1 MVSAKEVA
9 QVAVYGG
16 PLDKKGRMGWKK
28 RYFYLTMSQWM
39 YYDATDA
46 SSPSFVTNASE
57 ISLVEELHA
66 SIDPATSQ
74 STSSSSSSSKGYCFA
89 IVVGKKRSEL
99 RAATEED
106 RDGWIGALAPY
117 VKETAP
123 LSSPHAHHPKSRSK
137 AELTKVAE
145 YLKQQVAFQKK
156 KQFTADD
163 ATTILAKKF
172 PNLALTELEA
182 WGQTLLDAKFIMTTG
197 PTTKDSI
204 SFGRHPGV
212 FTCDVKK
219 KTTSRLTAN
228 ERSRISDL
236 MSSATF
242 DARAYAELFLKR
254 NPPEKIQEHCEML
267 LDQKDAIIEE
277 LKSDICA
284 NYVTFLSA
292 AAEIRSMDSS
302 VSLMKSVI
310 HDCKRSLA
318 QLQAISLTPTK
329 QDVKKAASAS
339 SQSKL
344 LAAVPTPPDDMLL
357 ELEHSLEMFLFEQ
370 DYDGFTSLVLDTR
383 KNAPSLAAS
392 ALVDRYTAQ
401 FVDKVTTA
409 TTGHQTFRENHVTY
423 LLRLHETKAATD
435 MCLEAYSARLH
446 SQLRTVVASGQPQAY
461 VLAASRAFFTTLL
474 MCYEDFVASFEG
486 QPSSYFVALTSWIHA
501 NVAQFASEIALHIF
515 ECPDVAMAWVVRD
528 PTELKA
534 TSKAIGASL
543 RLLYF
548 GARQLE
554 LAGLPIANQLAH
566 CLAHPLQEH
575 ILSYAKAIK
584 LKVKDEVKRERWDLL
599 SMKIRDEKTQAE
611 HEIAL
616 TKSARFF
623 YGHLQ
628 QYLRDLQKL
637 LHPSYP
643 SSQSPKIQMAVL
655 YETELVLLQYLQD
668 IKTMFENPKTTTSV
682 KYAHVVAMLSTMRY
696 IEKDCVSRVLYTLT
710 ACLPAT
716 QLQKADF
723 GSQIRQL
730 WREMLD
736 ASVPRMAQALLRNSL
751 RWNELSLA
759 SDALPS
765 NGAASALF
773 LPTLLHDLNSVSP
786 DQLDIFGDQDDVT
799 LQLLEAL
806 LQAMLDDSPWWQ
818 LVETKQ
824 KALGYGGTSR
834 CIAELRVLT
843 SRVASPGIAQAGAS
857 LEQRFK
863 SMYSRVGTKK
873 ELAPDAWCTQYGLE
887 ITKDV
892 KTKA

>member
-1 MVSAKEVA
+1 
-9 QVAVYGG
+9 
-16 PLDKKGRMGWKK
+16 MGWKK

-66 SIDPATSQ
+66 STDPAMSQ

-156 KQFTADD
+156 KQFTTDE

-172 PNLALTELEA
+172 PNLSLAELEA

-219 KTTSRLTAN
+219 KTNRLTAN
-228 ERSRISDL
+228 ERSRISDV

-242 DARAYAELFLKR
+242 DARAYAEVFLKR
-254 NPPEKIQEHCEML
+254 NPPEKIQDHCEML
-267 LDQKDAIIEE
+267 LDQKEAIIEE

-310 HDCKRSLA
+310 HDCKRSLSL
-318 QLQAISLTPTK
+318 LQTLSLVPPK
-329 QDVKKAASAS
+329 HDAKKAMSAS
-339 SQSKL
+339 SNSKL
-344 LAAVPTPPDDMLL
+344 LAAVPTPQDDTLL
-357 ELEHSLEMFLFEQ
+357 ELEHSLEMYLFEQ
-370 DYDGFTSLVLDTR
+370 DYDGFTSL
-383 KNAPSLAAS
+383 AS

-401 FVDKVTTA
+401 FVHKVTTA
-409 TTGHQTFRENHVTY
+409 TTTVHQTFRDNHVAH

-435 MCLEAYSARLH
+435 MCLDAYSARLH
-446 SQLRTVVASGQPQAY
+446 TQLRTVVASGQPQAY

-486 QPSSYFVALTSWIHA
+486 QRSCYFVALTGWIHA

-515 ECPDVAMAWVVRD
+515 ECPDPAMASVVRD
-528 PTELKA
+528 PSELK
-534 TSKAIGASL
+534 TSSKAIGASL

-554 LAGLPIANQLAH
+554 LAGLPIATQLAH
-566 CLAHPLQEH
+566 CLSQPLQHH
-575 ILSYAKAIK
+575 ILAYAKAIK

-611 HEIAL
+611 QEISL

-643 SSQSPKIQMAVL
+643 SSQSPKIQTTVL

-668 IKTMFENPKTTTSV
+668 IKAMFENPKTMTSV
-682 KYAHVVAMLSTMRY
+682 KYAHIVAMLSTMRY
-696 IEKDCVSRVLYTLT
+696 IEKDCVSRVLHTLT
-710 ACLPAT
+710 ACLPAA
-716 QLQKADF
+716 QLQKAAF

-730 WREMLD
+730 WLDMLN

-751 RWNELSLA
+751 RWHELSLA

-765 NGAASALF
+765 DSAASALF
-773 LPTLLHDLNSVSP
+773 LPMLLQDLNSVSP

-799 LQLLEAL
+799 LQLLESL
-806 LQAMLDDSPWWQ
+806 LQAMLDDSAWWQ
-818 LVETKQ
+818 QIETKQ
-824 KALGYGGTSR
+824 KALGYGGASQ

-843 SRVASPGIAQAGAS
+843 SRVASPGIAQAGTS
-857 LEQRFK
+857 LEQKFK
-863 SMYSRVGTKK
+863 TMYSRVGTRK

-887 ITKDV
+887 ITKD
-892 KTKA
+892 TKMKG